1 MSLKRSKNDRKRCV
15 GLERNKVGY
24 KVVSG
29 ARSSDEKT
37 VHCKKKESMN
47 LRRKQGFKAIF
58 RAVKAIFIET
68 QVGVVT
74 MILCKM
80 IFTLQLFTR
89 KRINEPFAVKSEK
102 DCWAINV
109 ITRFFTSQHMMVE
122 TISTMMMIWVTATF
136 IV

>member
-24 KVVSG
+24 KVVSE
-29 ARSSDEKT
+29 AVMRKLITAVKKRS
-37 VHCKKKESMN
+37 MY
-47 LRRKQGFKAIF
+47 LRRKQGFRDIF
-58 RAVKAIFIET
+58 RAVKAILIKK

-74 MILCKM
+74 MILHKM
-80 IFTLQLFTR
+80 IITR
-89 KRINEPFAVKSEK
+89 KRINEPFAVKSEE

-122 TISTMMMIWVTATF
+122 TISTMTKTMIWVTVTF
-136 IV
+136 II